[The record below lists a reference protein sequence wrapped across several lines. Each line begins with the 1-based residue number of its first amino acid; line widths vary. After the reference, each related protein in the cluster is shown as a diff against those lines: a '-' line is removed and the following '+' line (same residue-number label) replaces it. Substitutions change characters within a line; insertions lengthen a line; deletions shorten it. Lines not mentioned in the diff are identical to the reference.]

1 MLETSLLCRQI
12 FQLSFD
18 TVSCF
23 IHLQCYLCA
32 IHIQEFMILPTGA
45 ASFKEAMKM
54 GVEVYHNLKA
64 ILIFFMLSFGC
75 LVCKLSVISK
85 LYIFC
90 YFCSLLS
97 RRSMGRM
104 PPMLVMRVVLL
115 RTFRLAHDLNVQDH
129 PFPSSCLGDMK
140 ASEHFCISLG
150 SSWETSINV
159 VVDLIFSLFLDF

>member
-1 MLETSLLCRQI
+1 
-12 FQLSFD
+12 
-18 TVSCF
+18 
-23 IHLQCYLCA
+23 
-32 IHIQEFMILPTGA
+32 
-45 ASFKEAMKM
+45 
-54 GVEVYHNLKA
+54 
-64 ILIFFMLSFGC
+64 
-75 LVCKLSVISK
+75 
-85 LYIFC
+85 
-90 YFCSLLS
+90 
-97 RRSMGRM
+97 MGRM